1 MPILFE
7 KRLLA
12 ATALFCAIS
21 ATGVYAQEWQEGG
34 GGGNFPSLQQP
45 GPTYSA
51 PPGWP
56 QDPNTAY
63 QANTVPRQQ
72 PPVGQ
77 QSRPPQQGNPQ
88 VQAKVGQWFAS
99 YDQIRRSAQM
109 SPQEKAYSDKLLSSK
124 LSMFIPGPEKI
135 AAQNLLGNMVGRYD
149 RASGSLR
156 SLQSIPET
164 LQLQKGYF
172 QYFVTARG
180 LFADYLKVQQNVL
193 ATDQAGNPIAASLMP
208 RKQALEQL
216 EGGVKQLDA
225 QMRAQYGIKPYQY

>member
-1 MPILFE
+1 
-7 KRLLA
+7 
-12 ATALFCAIS
+12 
-21 ATGVYAQEWQEGG
+21 
-34 GGGNFPSLQQP
+34 
-45 GPTYSA
+45 
-51 PPGWP
+51 
-56 QDPNTAY
+56 
-63 QANTVPRQQ
+63 
-72 PPVGQ
+72 
-77 QSRPPQQGNPQ
+77 
-88 VQAKVGQWFAS
+88 
-99 YDQIRRSAQM
+99 
-109 SPQEKAYSDKLLSSK
+109 
-124 LSMFIPGPEKI
+124 MFIPGPEKI